1 MSRKEQ
7 YYKKCS
13 WQRLSQIAFM
23 NQEDHGV
30 QICVQESI
38 IKWFGDWRYEQK
50 PWGIIWRHGSNC
62 CNTRRNMNVTP
73 WVTGSSAE
81 HVNFF
86 FQCMKAW
93 KLWFAWK
100 SLLHVIAISSKRDE
114 SRLLQRW
121 ELTVLFVGGF
131 TCVWQVS
138 KLNILSVFSCP
149 SLCSWTKW
157 ISILI

>member
-23 NQEDHGV
+23 NQEDHDV

-62 CNTRRNMNVTP
+62 CNHST
-73 WVTGSSAE
+73 E
-81 HVNFF
+81 HECDTMGDWFIIRACDFF
-86 FQCMKAW
+86 FQCIRAW
-93 KLWFAWK
+93 KLWFVWK

-131 TCVWQVS
+131 TCVRQVS

>member
-1 MSRKEQ
+1 MLMAKVISDSFHEPGRSRCPDMSTGINNQ
-7 YYKKCS
+7 MV
-13 WQRLSQIAFM
+13 WRLEIWTKALGNHMKARQQLLQHSTEHECDTM
-23 NQEDHGV
+23 
-30 QICVQESI
+30 
-38 IKWFGDWRYEQK
+38 GDWFISRACEK
-50 PWGIIWRHGSNC
+50 KI
-62 CNTRRNMNVTP
+62 
-73 WVTGSSAE
+73 
-81 HVNFF
+81 
-86 FQCMKAW
+86 QCIKAW
-93 KLWFAWK
+93 KLWFVWK

-131 TCVWQVS
+131 TCVRQVS

>member
-1 MSRKEQ
+1 MLMVKVISDNFHEPGRSRRPDMCTGINNQ
-7 YYKKCS
+7 MV
-13 WQRLSQIAFM
+13 WRLEIWTKALGNHMKARQQLLQPLDGTWM
-23 NQEDHGV
+23 WHHGWLV
-30 QICVQESI
+30 HQQSMWI
-38 IKWFGDWRYEQK
+38 
-50 PWGIIWRHGSNC
+50 
-62 CNTRRNMNVTP
+62 
-73 WVTGSSAE
+73 
-81 HVNFF
+81 FF
-86 FQCMKAW
+86 FQCIKAW
-93 KLWFAWK
+93 KLWFVWK

-131 TCVWQVS
+131 TCVRQVS